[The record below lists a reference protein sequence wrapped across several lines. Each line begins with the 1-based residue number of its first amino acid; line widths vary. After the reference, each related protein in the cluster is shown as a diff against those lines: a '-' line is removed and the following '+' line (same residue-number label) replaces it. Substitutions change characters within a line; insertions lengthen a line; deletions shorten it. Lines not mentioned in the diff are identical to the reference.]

1 MPSSHSRIR
10 AARHERQIARLKD
23 TIGEK
28 LGCSRFN
35 YNDKSKNITQD
46 LVKRSL
52 SNIKNQY
59 LALKIKTFKA
69 LQNTDLLQK
78 NLMIIDDKKQVRQ
91 LAKVLIASSL
101 NIFEI
106 IFKSWCRDV
115 VGFNIVRLAHV
126 KYKTTKNELTKL
138 SKIINWENIVLTFL
152 ILLSSATTSTDVV
165 KLLFQVY
172 HESLNSMI
180 FKQYNATIIFQKHLN
195 NEPKDEKS
203 INIQSLK
210 LDWLLKVLNKN
221 DAPLRRAT
229 WGTQLA
235 DEMDSSLIRDGK
247 HGCT

>member
-1 MPSSHSRIR
+1 LVTWRQDETKLDETPYIYGAITTPFSSGLQSNYSVHTTIATAYLKINMPSSHSRIR

-106 IFKSWCRDV
+106 IFKS
-115 VGFNIVRLAHV
+115 
-126 KYKTTKNELTKL
+126 
-138 SKIINWENIVLTFL
+138 
-152 ILLSSATTSTDVV
+152 
-165 KLLFQVY
+165 
-172 HESLNSMI
+172 
-180 FKQYNATIIFQKHLN
+180 
-195 NEPKDEKS
+195 
-203 INIQSLK
+203 
-210 LDWLLKVLNKN
+210 
-221 DAPLRRAT
+221 
-229 WGTQLA
+229 
-235 DEMDSSLIRDGK
+235 
-247 HGCT
+247 